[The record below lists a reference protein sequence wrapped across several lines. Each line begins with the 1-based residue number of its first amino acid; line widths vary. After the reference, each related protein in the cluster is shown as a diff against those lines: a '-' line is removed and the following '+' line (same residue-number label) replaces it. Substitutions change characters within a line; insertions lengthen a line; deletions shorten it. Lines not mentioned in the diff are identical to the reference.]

1 MKKKFVAA
9 LYLIFNADSK
19 IQPRPMIIFE
29 SSYALY
35 VFVLMSAVSATESV
49 ADFSADLE
57 AVWGTGMWL

>member
-1 MKKKFVAA
+1 
-9 LYLIFNADSK
+9 
-19 IQPRPMIIFE
+19 MIIFE

-49 ADFSADLE
+49 ADLSADLE